1 MDIANIVKTLY
12 YYSGSISYDDSLK
25 DYEPLGVVAIAGYYD
40 SSLLS
45 LVSKIAAA
53 LASGNTCLVIPHRL
67 TPLSAYMFVDIC
79 VQSGVPPGVINLV
92 ASGNFYILNRVKAS
106 FK

>member
-1 MDIANIVKTLY
+1 M
-12 YYSGSISYDDSLK
+12 
-25 DYEPLGVVAIAGYYD
+25 VAIAGYYD

-106 FK
+106 FKL